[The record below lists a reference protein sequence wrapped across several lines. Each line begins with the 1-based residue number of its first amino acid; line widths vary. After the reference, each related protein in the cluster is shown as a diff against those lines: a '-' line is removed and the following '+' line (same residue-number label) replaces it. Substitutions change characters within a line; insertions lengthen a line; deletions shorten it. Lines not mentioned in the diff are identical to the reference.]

1 MQSGVTGINLPRIY
15 SVNKQSLDQDPE
27 AKWIKQIIPSLND
40 IDPKKIHS
48 ADLQTAY
55 ISPVVDLKQ
64 SAKYARDTIWSIR
77 KGDEFKKIA
86 RSVYYKH
93 GSRKRS

>member
-1 MQSGVTGINLPRIY
+1 MILIQ
-15 SVNKQSLDQDPE
+15 
-27 AKWIKQIIPSLND
+27 
-40 IDPKKIHS
+40 KKIHS
-48 ADLQTAY
+48 SDLQTAY

-64 SAKYARDTIWSIR
+64 SAKFARDTIWSIR

>member
-1 MQSGVTGINLPRIY
+1 MCIR
-15 SVNKQSLDQDPE
+15 DR
-27 AKWIKQIIPSLND
+27 ND

-48 ADLQTAY
+48 SDLQTAY

-64 SAKYARDTIWSIR
+64 SAKFARDTIWSIR

>member
-1 MQSGVTGINLPRIY
+1 MKDIINNKDKTY
-15 SVNKQSLDQDPE
+15 SPLALYYLID
-27 AKWIKQIIPSLND
+27 ND

-48 ADLQTAY
+48 ADLDTTY
-55 ISPVVDLKQ
+55 ISPVVDLKE
-64 SAKYARDTIWSIR
+64 SSKYARDTIWSIR

-86 RSVYYKH
+86 RSVYHKH